1 MENDKNADPHSSSK
15 RAARLRV
22 IGIIVLLLGLGSA
35 GVVYWLGTR
44 SPDVMDDLSMVG
56 YNKAQ
61 MRQMGMLYG
70 KMGPVIEEWFDDLK
84 QPGTQADGFYLLERG
99 SADFLPGIK
108 ADTFFIGSLK
118 NSGDSFRLFDK
129 NCGLIDEIIS
139 SSSWPAGDNTNKKT
153 MERDSKTL
161 KWHTSKLAGGTP
173 KEENDQVS
181 IINGQGNTNNDKAQ
195 NPNDGSTSS
204 PFRAESRNKSMSIRR
219 RRTKNQTCVL

>member
-84 QPGTQADGFYLLERG
+84 QPGTQA
-99 SADFLPGIK
+99 
-108 ADTFFIGSLK
+108 
-118 NSGDSFRLFDK
+118 
-129 NCGLIDEIIS
+129 EIIVV
-139 SSSWPAGDNTNKKT
+139 
-153 MERDSKTL
+153 
-161 KWHTSKLAGGTP
+161 
-173 KEENDQVS
+173 VS
-181 IINGQGNTNNDKAQ
+181 ILVAAGFFYFARLLGHDDE
-195 NPNDGSTSS
+195 P
-204 PFRAESRNKSMSIRR
+204 R
-219 RRTKNQTCVL
+219 